1 MAKLYMALDDRLVGM
16 AERMQ
21 GGACATLS
29 LTPPQFRTMTS
40 IAALALSSICGLIGS
55 CQLHGTA
62 DFNIWIIPY
71 ALWLFMTLSALY
83 TVVSFAR
90 SSPDWSAAEHRK
102 LLLGAVMTRAN
113 QANNRLVM
121 TFLTAL
127 IFVIVVA
134 GTLIGGGHGTFF
146 FSMVA
151 LYFLNYT
158 MRGYLAATEVPP
170 LQGRF
175 RNDTGF

>member
-1 MAKLYMALDDRLVGM
+1 MLNFMGVVDDKLVEISGQ
-16 AERMQ
+16 MQ
-21 GGACATLS
+21 ANACAVFS
-29 LTPPQFRTMTS
+29 MTPPQFRAKTS
-40 IAALALSSICGLIGS
+40 IATLGLASLSGVIGIFN
-55 CQLHGTA
+55 LYGTP
-62 DFNIWIIPY
+62 DFNTWIIPY
-71 ALWLFMTLSALY
+71 ALWLFVSLSGLY
-83 TVVSFAR
+83 TVVSMAR

-127 IFVIVVA
+127 IFVVVVA
-134 GTLIGGGHGTFF
+134 GTLIGRGHGTFF
-146 FSMVA
+146 FSMLA